1 MKGLIKRF
9 HLGQKGFT
17 LIELLVVIA
26 ILGIL
31 AAVAI
36 PNLAGL
42 MNSGEEQAK
51 NTELSIIQTN
61 VVAYMGDHDGVIAER
76 AMGPV
81 LANDVILGSYMV
93 SNAAYKYS
101 WDDEGRVT
109 QGDKWDGVIPE
120 G

>member
-36 PNLAGL
+36 PNLASFL
-42 MNSGEEQAK
+42 NSGRVEAAK
-51 NTELSIIQTN
+51 TELSIVQTN
-61 VVAYMGDHDGVIAER
+61 VVAYMAANDGTIPTTTADLGDYLVSPLEGTYTIDDTGKVTIVTYPGVTITDGVIQE
-76 AMGPV
+76 
-81 LANDVILGSYMV
+81 
-93 SNAAYKYS
+93 
-101 WDDEGRVT
+101 
-109 QGDKWDGVIPE
+109 
-120 G
+120 